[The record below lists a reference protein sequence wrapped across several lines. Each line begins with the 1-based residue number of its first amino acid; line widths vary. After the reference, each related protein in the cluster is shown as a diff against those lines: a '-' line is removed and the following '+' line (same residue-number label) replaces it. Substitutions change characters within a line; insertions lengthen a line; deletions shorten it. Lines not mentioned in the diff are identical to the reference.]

1 MDDGGSANLSDALT
15 VAFLL
20 GGTNELTRSE
30 REDSNIYISH
40 ENTQKILLS
49 FLVLCPSNPML

>member
-1 MDDGGSANLSDALT
+1 MVDRANLSDALT

-40 ENTQKILLS
+40 ENT
-49 FLVLCPSNPML
+49 